1 MKRVITSLL
10 IGGILYLLLPLVSR
24 FIPHHHLLV
33 VAVTAGLIALAV
45 TSVMDKI

>member
-1 MKRVITSLL
+1 
-10 IGGILYLLLPLVSR
+10 LVSR